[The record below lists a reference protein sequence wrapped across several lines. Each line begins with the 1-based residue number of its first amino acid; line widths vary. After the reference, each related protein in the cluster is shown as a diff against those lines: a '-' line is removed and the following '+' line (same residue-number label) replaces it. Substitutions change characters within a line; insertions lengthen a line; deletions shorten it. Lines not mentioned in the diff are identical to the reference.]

1 MAITIPAYQPT
12 TGILVTSASSGN
24 ETTTAVQMQHTST
37 ANNFINAGALVG
49 ASLKHT
55 TNAGG
60 TEKVIVRF
68 YRASDKTDLIVETE
82 VSFNGANDLAYIQ
95 PDLPIP
101 FFSGLWATTSSISA
115 DGGTGNVEEV
125 NIKPDVMAIA
135 GNG

>member
-1 MAITIPAYQPT
+1 MALTIPVYQPT
-12 TGILVTSASSGN
+12 VGIDV
-24 ETTTAVQMQHTST
+24 TTAGSGAETATGVQMQHTST

-68 YRASDKTDLIVETE
+68 YRASTPADLILETE
-82 VSFNGANDLAYIQ
+82 VSFSGANDLAYIQ

-101 FFSGLWATTSSISA
+101 FFSGLFATTSSATA
-115 DGGTGNVEEV
+115 DGGTGNVETV

>member
-12 TGILVTSASSGN
+12 TGILVTTASSGN
-24 ETTTAVQMQHTST
+24 ETAAGVQMQHTST

-55 TNAGG
+55 TNAGA

-68 YRASDKTDLIVETE
+68 YRAADKTDLIVETE

-101 FFSGLWATTSSISA
+101 FFSGLWATTSSA
-115 DGGTGNVEEV
+115 AGDGGTGAVESV